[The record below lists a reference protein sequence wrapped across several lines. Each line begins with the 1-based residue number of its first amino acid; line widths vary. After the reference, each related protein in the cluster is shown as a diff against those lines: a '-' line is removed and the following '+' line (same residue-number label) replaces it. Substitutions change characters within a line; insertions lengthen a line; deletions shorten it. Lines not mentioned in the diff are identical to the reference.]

1 MVGFTSRRL
10 GIVHLFVGT
19 GLDRLSLFILGQEP
33 MGFMSVERAAY
44 QKPRLRRLLF
54 GRRPADVDV
63 PLCGTS
69 TSAGA
74 NGVYLVSSR
83 CVVVWS

>member
-44 QKPRLRRLLF
+44 QKPRLRRLLLVVAWQTWTSHCA
-54 GRRPADVDV
+54 GRPHLPERMAFYWFRR
-63 PLCGTS
+63 
-69 TSAGA
+69 GA
-74 NGVYLVSSR
+74 S
-83 CVVVWS
+83 